1 MVKEDAYVQA
11 VWDKLHAMP
20 ELGMEEVK
28 TSAYLADEL
37 EKYGYKVIRN
47 IGHTGVLGMLDSGK
61 PGPGFGLRA
70 DMDAL
75 PFEKDGKPYAF
86 HACGHDAHSAMVMA
100 AAKRLAETGIQKGK
114 LFILFQQAEEVDGA
128 AEMVQTGVLQKEGV
142 EELVGV
148 HLRPIHEAKL
158 GQATPA
164 LMHSAMLDTT
174 FEITGAT
181 AHGARPHLG
190 VNALDVAATAI
201 MGINAIHEDP
211 QSPYSIKAT
220 QCQTVG
226 NVVNSIPHQVILGV
240 DIRATTNPVNRSLE
254 EKLVKIVEQAAA
266 MYGATAKQTF
276 RSPCYAA
283 EYDDELVELT
293 RQAIVDVLGEA
304 LPPLP
309 TNGAEDFHY
318 WSVEAGIKTAYIGL
332 GANLTPGLHDP
343 EMTFDRKALDNG
355 VAVFERLAQLRLG

>member
-1 MVKEDAYVQA
+1 MVKEDAYVQE

-28 TSAYLADEL
+28 TAAYLADEL
-37 EKYGYKVIRN
+37 EKYGYTVIRN

-61 PGPGFGLRA
+61 PGPSFGLRA

-86 HACGHDAHSAMVMA
+86 HACGHDAHSAIVMA
-100 AAKRLAETGIQKGK
+100 AAKRLAESGIQKGR

-128 AEMVQTGVLQKEGV
+128 AEMVQTGVLQKQGV

-164 LMHSAMLDTT
+164 LKHGAMLDTT
-174 FEITGAT
+174 FEITGT
-181 AHGARPHLG
+181 MVHGARPHLG

-211 QSPYSIKAT
+211 QMPFSIKAT

-226 NVVNSIPHQVILGV
+226 NVINSIPNQVILGV
-240 DIRATTNPVNRSLE
+240 DIRATTNLMNHSLE
-254 EKLVKIVEQAAA
+254 EKLITIVKQAAA
-266 MYGATAKQTF
+266 MYGTTAEQTF
-276 RSPCYAA
+276 GSLTYAA

-309 TNGAEDFHY
+309 TSGAEDFHY
-318 WSVEAGIKTAYIGL
+318 WSVEAGIKTAFVGL
-332 GANLTPGLHDP
+332 GADLVPGLHDP
-343 EMTFDRKALDNG
+343 EMHFDRKALDNG
-355 VAVFERLAQLRLG
+355 AAIFERLGHLRLG